1 MADNKSFSRAIL
13 EGVVVA
19 AIVGAGSWALKFVP
33 VFGFGQWLSKEAAV
47 PYWVIGGVALVLPL
61 LFVLALNSIRLSSA
75 ESASTE
81 PSRSEPPPTWRPAGL
96 TLSALKAL
104 RTVDASSLSP
114 REVRQML
121 RVLDLGT
128 HPLSDVKLA
137 LKELE
142 QASYAYCNYSSLGE
156 LYKLADEGIRFA
168 QREGIAP
175 MSSAELRSLNHA
187 MTRLQD

>member
-1 MADNKSFSRAIL
+1 MAENKSFSRAIL

-33 VFGFGQWLSKEAAV
+33 AFGFGQWLSKEAAV

-61 LFVLALNSIRLSSA
+61 LFVLATNSIRLNSA
-75 ESASTE
+75 ESAPTE

-96 TLSALKAL
+96 TLSVLKAL
-104 RTVDASSLSP
+104 RTVDAGALSP
-114 REVRQML
+114 TQVRNML

-128 HPLSDVKLA
+128 HPLSDVTLA

-142 QASYAYCNYSSLGE
+142 LGSYAYCNYSALGQ
-156 LYKLADEGIRFA
+156 LYKLADDGIRFA

-175 MSSAELRSLNHA
+175 KSYAELRALNDA
-187 MTRLQD
+187 MAHLRD

>member
-13 EGVVVA
+13 EGVAVA

-33 VFGFGQWLSKEAAV
+33 VFGQWLSKEVAV

-61 LFVLALNSIRLSSA
+61 LFALALNSISLNSA
-75 ESASTE
+75 ESAPTE

-96 TLSALKAL
+96 TLSVLKAL
-104 RTVDASSLSP
+104 RTVDAGSLSP
-114 REVRQML
+114 TQVRNML

-128 HPLSDVKLA
+128 HPLSDVTLA

-142 QASYAYCNYSSLGE
+142 QASYAYCNYSSLGQ

-175 MSSAELRSLNHA
+175 MGYAQLRSLNDA
-187 MTRLQD
+187 MSRLRD